1 MNKQELLRDYKKQED
16 KICLSQVLDKIDFSK
31 TKEKIEYTDFLDM
44 YQISLVEN
52 FLRKI
57 RFENYQ
63 LFGGYE
69 ESERKILIIYPK
81 KYNDRM
87 IEKNYGKMLKIVR
100 VELPEEEY
108 GKYSHR
114 NYLGGIVKLGLKR
127 EKVGDILVSNDGADI
142 IVVEDFAEI
151 LKKELPSLI
160 RFERSRIS
168 MEELPNIRKK
178 EIKIEEVSIIVPSL
192 RLDNIVSDLART
204 SRSKATQIISQERV
218 FINGQNETKL
228 SKQLK
233 LNDVITIRG
242 KGRFVIKEFTG
253 TTRSGRIV
261 IRIEKYIWLFCF
273 PIESIIKNRSQL
285 APILVPQQ

>member
-1 MNKQELLRDYKKQED
+1 MNKQELLKDYKRQED
-16 KICLSQVLDKIDFSK
+16 KICLSQVLDKIEFSK
-31 TKEKIEYTDFLDM
+31 TRERIEYTDFLDM

-57 RFENYQ
+57 NFENYQ
-63 LFGGYE
+63 LFGGYA
-69 ESERKILIIYPK
+69 ESERKILIVYPE
-81 KYNDRM
+81 KYSERM
-87 IEKNYGKMLKIVR
+87 IEKNYNKMLKIIR
-100 VELPEEEY
+100 IELPEEEH

-127 EKVGDILVSNDGADI
+127 EKVGDILVSDDGADI
-142 IVVEDFAEI
+142 IVVENFVEI
-151 LKKELPSLI
+151 LKKELPSLT
-160 RFERSRIS
+160 RFENSKIAI
-168 MEELPNIRKK
+168 EELSNIRKK

-204 SRSKATQIISQERV
+204 SRSKAAQIIAQERV
-218 FINGQNETKL
+218 FINGQNETKI

-253 TTRSGRIV
+253 TTRSGRTV
-261 IRIEKYIWLFCF
+261 IKIEKY
-273 PIESIIKNRSQL
+273 
-285 APILVPQQ
+285 V

>member
-1 MNKQELLRDYKKQED
+1 MNKQELLKDYKKQED
-16 KICLSQVLDKIDFSK
+16 KICISQVLDKIEFSK
-31 TKEKIEYTDFLDM
+31 TREKIEYSDFLDM

-57 RFENYQ
+57 CFENYK
-63 LFGGYE
+63 LFGGYD
-69 ESERKILIIYPK
+69 ESERKILIVYPE

-87 IEKNYGKMLKIVR
+87 LEKNYNKMLKIVR
-100 VELPEEEY
+100 IELPEEEH

-127 EKVGDILVSNDGADI
+127 EKVGDILVLEDGADI
-142 IVVEDFAEI
+142 IVVDEFAEI
-151 LKKELPSLI
+151 LKKELPLLT
-160 RFERSRIS
+160 RFENSNIEIEEIS
-168 MEELPNIRKK
+168 NIRKK
-178 EIKIEEVSIIVPSL
+178 EVKVEEVSIIVPSL

-204 SRSKATQIISQERV
+204 SRSKAAQIVAQERV

-253 TTRSGRIV
+253 TTRSGRTV
-261 IRIEKYIWLFCF
+261 VKIEK
-273 PIESIIKNRSQL
+273 N
-285 APILVPQQ
+285 A